1 MLAAERAPWQ
11 NARILGTL
19 ILVFIAGAATGAL
32 SMRLGLHERLHR
44 SAPSWR
50 EGNKEIFLQKFKN
63 DLDLTSQQTE
73 QVAAILEDYT
83 QYYQSLE
90 DQLDEVRATG
100 KNRIMQVLNE
110 RQRQKFE
117 KMLADLQSSR

>member
-1 MLAAERAPWQ
+1 MVASERAPWQ
-11 NARILGTL
+11 NTRILGTL
-19 ILVFIAGAATGAL
+19 ILVFLAGAAAGAL
-32 SMRLGLHERLHR
+32 TMQLGLHERLHH

-63 DLDLTSQQTE
+63 DLNLTGQQAQ
-73 QVAAILEDYT
+73 QVSAILADYT

-100 KNRIMQVLNE
+100 KDRIMQVLNE
-110 RQRQKFE
+110 TQRRKFE
-117 KMLADLQSSR
+117 KMLTDLQSK